1 MKTENYVSV
10 CKLPCTIKHIY
21 VGNINIHLQQKAFI
35 EKCFVNKSVLQKAV
49 IHCTAMFLE
58 RYLSRA
64 SILLDL
70 QATL

>member
-1 MKTENYVSV
+1 M
-10 CKLPCTIKHIY
+10 
-21 VGNINIHLQQKAFI
+21 HLQQKAFI